1 MVTIDNHSIS
11 MLQYEPLC
19 SYRNI
24 FHFVSTRKG
33 GVGKDTYDSFNL
45 STYCG
50 DNPEVVAENR
60 NRLYDAFGVEL
71 LLPFQTHDDKILS
84 IDASWKSLSPDEQL
98 HRLQGVD
105 ALITNMPQICIGVST
120 ADCVPLMF
128 YDPKQNVIA
137 VAHAGWRGTVKRIA
151 SKAVTVMEHDFG
163 SVPADIQVAIG
174 PSISLESFEVG
185 EEVVQ
190 SFRNADY
197 DMKELVWTNPQT
209 MKSHIDLWEANK
221 QDLMQSGILANNIE
235 IAGICTVKNAD
246 TLFSAR
252 VLGIKSGRIIS
263 AIQLRSEL

>member
-11 MLQYEPLC
+11 MLQYESLC

-33 GVGKDTYDSFNL
+33 GVGTDTYDSFNL

-50 DNPEVVAENR
+50 DNPKVVIENR
-60 NRLYDAFGVEL
+60 KRLYDAFGVEI

-84 IDASWKSLSPDEQL
+84 IDTSWKSLSAEEQL

-105 ALITNMPQICIGVST
+105 ALITNQPKICIGVST
-120 ADCVPLMF
+120 ADCVPLIF
-128 YDPKQNVIA
+128 YDPVKYVVA

-151 SKAVTVMEHDFG
+151 SKTVAAMVRDFD
-163 SVPADIQVAIG
+163 SVSADIKVAIG

-185 EEVVQ
+185 EEVVE

-197 DMKELVWTNPQT
+197 EMEELLWQNPQT
-209 MKSHIDLWEANK
+209 SKSHVDLWKANM
-221 QDLMQSGILANNIE
+221 QDLIQAGVKFSNID
-235 IAGICTVKNAD
+235 IAEICTVKNSD
-246 TLFSAR
+246 ILFSAR

-263 AIQLRSEL
+263 GIQLISKK